1 MTRRLLAAAW
11 VGLGVAVVPQ
21 TTDAQS
27 WRTLTASRQVH
38 GESRLEVDIEF
49 ASGTLRIQPGAR
61 ESLFRVDAKYDE
73 DRFESSTSFDPRTA
87 RLSITVQPDE
97 LDGDLDLD
105 DDSPQYLD
113 LALSPAVPVSLDL
126 KFGAAKS
133 AIELGGLAVDRV
145 AVKTGAS
152 ETAIGF
158 ERPNRIACEELS
170 VAVGAAEFTVYGI
183 GNSRC
188 RHVKLAGG
196 AGDVT
201 LDFTGAWPVGFQAE
215 AEIIMGFGGLTLRI
229 PENVGVELTMNRL
242 FASFEHDG
250 FEKRGSHWVSA
261 NFDDA
266 QAVLRLQV
274 RAILG
279 DVSVDWVE
287 RR

>member
-1 MTRRLLAAAW
+1 MNARLLAAACAA
-11 VGLGVAVVPQ
+11 LGVAVLPQ
-21 TTDAQS
+21 TIHAQS
-27 WRTLTASRQVH
+27 WRTLTTSRQVR
-38 GESRLEVDIEF
+38 GESLLEVEVEF

-61 ESLFRVDAKYDE
+61 ESLFRIDAKYDE
-73 DRFESSTSFDPRTA
+73 DNFVSSTSFDQRNA
-87 RLSITVQPDE
+87 RLSITIKPDE
-97 LDGDLDLD
+97 LDGDINLD

-133 AIELGGLAVDRV
+133 AIELGGLAVHRV
-145 AVKTGAS
+145 EVKTGAS
-152 ETAIGF
+152 ETTIGF
-158 ERPNRIACEELS
+158 ERPNQIACEELS
-170 VAVGAAEFTVYGI
+170 VAVGAAEFTMYGI

-201 LDFTGAWPVGFQAE
+201 LDFTGAWPAGFQAE
-215 AEIIMGFGGLTLRI
+215 AEVIMGFGGLTLRI

-242 FASFEHDG
+242 FASFENEG

-266 QAVLRLQV
+266 QAILRLQV